1 MLELGLELGVSSWEG
16 VVVGNLVFGLVAG
29 ALVGLVE
36 EAFEFVGEDAAETT

>member
-1 MLELGLELGVSSWEG
+1 MGTRFL
-16 VVVGNLVFGLVAG
+16 FDLVAG